1 MFLSLNQTLMTF
13 LVLERLTWR
22 NQLILTI
29 SLPLLSFNPKGFCY
43 SYAWSCSLWEGR
55 NSFCMGLIS
64 GKLYGF
70 LFIFL
75 NAFTSF
81 SVLLLFHLLITFFIF
96 MHDSDA
102 THSVHPPPPL
112 FFWRGG
118 GRSWTSYQI
127 SKKGGLGRTSTL
139 RGGYCKIRGN
149 FLWGVAILQK
159 K

>member
-1 MFLSLNQTLMTF
+1 MNVFLSLNQTLMTF

-29 SLPLLSFNPKGFCY
+29 SLPLFSFNPKGFCY

-70 LFIFL
+70 LLIFL

-102 THSVHPPPPL
+102 THSVHPPPL
-112 FFWRGG
+112 FFWRG
-118 GRSWTSYQI
+118 RDELNLLPNFQ
-127 SKKGGLGRTSTL
+127 KGGAWQDFNFE
-139 RGGYCKIRGN
+139 RGLLEKRG
-149 FLWGVAILQK
+149 
-159 K
+159 

>member
-1 MFLSLNQTLMTF
+1 MNVFLSLNQTLMTF

-29 SLPLLSFNPKGFCY
+29 SLPLFSFNPKGFCY

-70 LFIFL
+70 LLIFL

-81 SVLLLFHLLITFFIF
+81 SVLLLFIYWSLSSSLCMILMLLIVCT
-96 MHDSDA
+96 
-102 THSVHPPPPL
+102 PPPL
-112 FFWRGG
+112 FFWRG
-118 GRSWTSYQI
+118 RDELNLLPNFQ
-127 SKKGGLGRTSTL
+127 KGGAWQDFNFE
-139 RGGYCKIRGN
+139 RGLLEKRG
-149 FLWGVAILQK
+149 
-159 K
+159 